1 MAPFQCPSL
10 RRYDALLRVWGAVMR
25 RRELITLLGGAV
37 AWPLVAWAV
46 TGKVPR
52 LGYLSDEG
60 TGAHPFRSHGA
71 VLDALRRLGY
81 VERQNILIEYRNA
94 DGQVEKL
101 ASLAAELAA
110 LPVDVIFTVG
120 TPAAKAAVGT
130 TKTIPVIFS
139 RIGDPVA
146 AGLVASFSRPGGNA
160 SGVTVLAS
168 DLAGKRLQV
177 LKDLVP
183 GLTRVAVLHE
193 PKFLPGQLELK
204 QLAAAAQSLDL
215 QLQLVGIDSLQA
227 LEGAAAEIVKGSPQ
241 ALFVGSSGWF
251 EDNYQLP
258 IDVAA
263 KAHLP
268 ALYVRREYADAGGL
282 LAYGIP
288 YREMYRTA
296 ASYIDRVLKSSN
308 PSDLPVQ
315 NPVRTE
321 LVINR
326 KTASALGLALPISML
341 STADDVID

>member
-1 MAPFQCPSL
+1 
-10 RRYDALLRVWGAVMR
+10 MR
-25 RRELITLLGGAV
+25 RRDFIKCVAGSAT
-37 AWPLVAWAV
+37 AWPFVAWAV
-46 TGKVPR
+46 AGKIPR

-60 TGAHPFRSHGA
+60 TGTHPFRSHGA

-81 VERQNILIEYRNA
+81 VQPQKIFIEYRNA

-101 ASLAAELAA
+101 PSLAAELAA

-120 TPAAKAAVGT
+120 TPAAKAAVGA
-130 TKTIPVIFS
+130 TKTIPIIFS

-146 AGLVASFSRPGGNA
+146 AGLVASFSRPGDNA
-160 SGVTVLAS
+160 SGVTVLTS
-168 DLAGKRLQV
+168 DLAGKRLQI

-193 PKFLPGQLELK
+193 PKFFPGQLEVK

-215 QLQLVGIDSLQA
+215 QLHLVGIDNLQA
-227 LEGAAAEIVKGSPQ
+227 LEGAAVEIVKGSPQ

-282 LAYGIP
+282 FAYGVP

-296 ASYIDRVLKSSN
+296 ASYIDRVLKGSK

-315 NPVRTE
+315 NPVKTE

-326 KTASALGLALPISML
+326 KTASAFGLALPISLL
-341 STADDVID
+341 STADDAID